1 VDLFER
7 CRRVST
13 CQLSDGLDRLGY
25 YPLGLTSISPLQPDA
40 HIVGPARTVLFKP
53 LAEVATGERIEY
65 FDYIRPGDVIVIA
78 NGGRVDCSSWG
89 GQRSLGAHS
98 LGAVGVVMH
107 GAYRDVAE
115 LSGIELPVF
124 GLGPT
129 VAASRHGGMPV
140 AVDVPVDITGCTI
153 EPGDVVVGDASGVIV
168 LPAAIAEE
176 VVAAAEEF
184 AAAERA
190 VSKLVATGV
199 GYFAAKT
206 AVKEGSA

>member
-1 VDLFER
+1 MDLFER

-25 YPLGLTSISPLQPDA
+25 YPLGLTSIAPLQPDA
-40 HIVGPARTVLFKP
+40 RIVGPARTVLFKP
-53 LAEVATGERIEY
+53 LAEVGHGERIEY
-65 FDYIRPGDVIVIA
+65 FEYVRPGDVIVIA
-78 NGGRVDCSSWG
+78 NGGRMDCSSWG
-89 GQRSLGAHS
+89 GQRSLGARS

-107 GAYRDVAE
+107 GAYRDVDE
-115 LSGIELPVF
+115 LRGIELPIF

-140 AVDVPVDITGCTI
+140 AVDVAVEITGCTI

-168 LPAAIAEE
+168 LPAAIAED
-176 VVAAAEEF
+176 VVAAAEDF

-190 VSKLVATGV
+190 VRDLVAAGT
-199 GYFAAKT
+199 GYFAAKN
-206 AVKEGSA
+206 AVKEGAQ